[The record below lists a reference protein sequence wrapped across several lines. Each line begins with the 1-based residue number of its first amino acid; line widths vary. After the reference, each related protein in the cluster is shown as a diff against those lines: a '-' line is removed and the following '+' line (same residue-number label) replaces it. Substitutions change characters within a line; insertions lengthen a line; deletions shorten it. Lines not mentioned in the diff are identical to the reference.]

1 MTADARLDDA
11 IDGAVREM
19 LDVEPPDGLRHRVIE
34 RLPAFAKAP
43 AGKPAS
49 GSQLP
54 AAGFRLPASGWLV
67 GAAAAAMVVLAVFLT
82 RGTPPQPETTTVQA
96 PLAAAPVTAA
106 PALEPRVV
114 PTAPETSAPARRRNV
129 VAVSRAE
136 QAIAGAGYAPAPG
149 AADTIEPLQSL
160 APIQVAP
167 VGQRPMT
174 HADIAIAPLNP
185 IADLE
190 IAPLNPPERRN

>member
-1 MTADARLDDA
+1 MSADLDKA
-11 IDGAVREM
+11 IDRAVREM
-19 LDVEPPDGLRHRVIE
+19 LDVEPPAGLRQRVIE
-34 RLPAFAKAP
+34 RLPS
-43 AGKPAS
+43 S

-129 VAVSRAE
+129 VASRAE
-136 QAIAGAGYAPAPG
+136 QAIAGAAYAPAPG

-185 IADLE
+185 ITDLE